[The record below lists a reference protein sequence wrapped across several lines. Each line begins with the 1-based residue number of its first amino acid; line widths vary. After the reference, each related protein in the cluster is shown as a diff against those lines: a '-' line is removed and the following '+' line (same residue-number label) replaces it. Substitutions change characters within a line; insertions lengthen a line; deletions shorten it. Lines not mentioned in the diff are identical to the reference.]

1 MTEVR
6 IGVKLPSSGPIAR
19 RVGLAAASIAAEAVG
34 FDSVWV
40 SDHVVMLRGL
50 GSQYPFSAGGAVP
63 WDGTEPWY
71 DAVVAMATAAAVTER
86 VEIGA
91 AVLILPMR
99 NPVVLAKQLAS
110 IDALSGGRVAVGAGA
125 GWLAEE
131 FGVLQ
136 APFERRGALLDEWIP
151 LLRDCWT
158 GTPKSRSSES
168 YPLPDG
174 VLCYPT
180 PVGLM
185 PVLVGGMSRA
195 ALQRAGR
202 IGDGWLAQQDAGE
215 LDPGVVERAR
225 AVIEGAAAAAGRP
238 VPERVVLRI
247 AGPAAAAARQLPDLA
262 AAGVTDVIVDVD
274 WADPAGAARV
284 AEALRE

>member
-1 MTEVR
+1 MTEIR
-6 IGVKLPSSGPIAR
+6 IGVKLPSSGAIAR
-19 RVGLAAASIAAEAVG
+19 RASLTGASIAAEAAG

-40 SDHVVMLRGL
+40 SDHVVMLRGV
-50 GSQYPFSAGGAVP
+50 GSAYPFSASGAAP

-71 DAVVAMATAAAVTER
+71 DAVVAMTAAAAVTAR

-91 AVLILPMR
+91 AVLVLPMR

-110 IDALSGGRVAVGAGA
+110 IDALSGGRVAVGVGV

-131 FGVLQ
+131 FRVLQ
-136 APFERRGALLDEWIP
+136 APFEKRGALLDEWIP

-158 GTPKSRSSES
+158 GTPKARSSGS

-180 PVGLM
+180 PIGSM
-185 PVLVGGMSRA
+185 PVLVGGMSPVS
-195 ALQRAGR
+195 LQRAGR
-202 IGDGWLAQQDAGE
+202 SGDGWLAQQDAGD
-215 LDPGVVERAR
+215 LAPGVIERGR
-225 AVIEGAAAAAGRP
+225 LVIAEAAAAAGRP

-247 AGPAAAAARQLPDLA
+247 AGPAAAVADRLVDLA

-284 AEALRE
+284 AEALRA